1 MNRREFLLAAAT
13 AAVAAPAMSFSGK
26 LFAAPANTPRFLLVF
41 LRGGY
46 DCNNLLVPYG
56 SDFYYES
63 RPTLAISKPDPYNTN
78 SAIGL
83 DSNWALNPVLRD
95 SIYPLWQKRQVAF
108 VPFAGT
114 DDLSRS
120 HFETQDNIESGEP
133 SAQRS
138 NYRSGFMARLSGQ
151 MSTVPSIAFTDAL
164 PLTFQ
169 GSGRDIPNISLRG
182 NPKPVY
188 DERQAGILAS
198 MYRNTS
204 LASAA
209 ADGLELRQSVSKEL
223 QDEMV
228 KANRGAPNAKNF
240 ADETQRIATMMRDQ
254 YRLGFVDVGGWD
266 THVNQGNT
274 TGQLANN
281 LSNLGKGLAAYADAL
296 GDEWNNTV
304 VVVVSEFG
312 RTFRENGNKGTD
324 HGHGTVY
331 WVLGGKVN
339 GGRIA
344 GEQVAVNAQSLLQ
357 NRDYPV
363 INNYRDVLAGVMGRM
378 WGLSNS
384 QLSSVFPG
392 AKPRDLQLV

>member
-1 MNRREFLLAAAT
+1 MKRRQFLLAAAT
-13 AAVAAPAMSFSGK
+13 AAVAAPSMSFSGK
-26 LFAAPANTPRFLLVF
+26 LFAAPANAPRFLLVF

-46 DCNNLLVPYG
+46 DSNNLLVPYS

-63 RPTLAISKPDPYNTN
+63 RPTLAIARPDAYNTN
-78 SAIGL
+78 SAMGL
-83 DSNWALNPVLRD
+83 DSNWGLNPVLRD

-114 DDLSRS
+114 DDMSRS

-133 SAQRS
+133 TEQRS

-164 PLTFQ
+164 PLSFQ

-188 DERQAGILAS
+188 DERQAGILAG
-198 MYRNTS
+198 MYRNTQ

-209 ADGLELRQSVSKEL
+209 ADGLELRQTVSKEL
-223 QDEMV
+223 QDEMM

-266 THVNQGNT
+266 THVNQGNV

-281 LSNLGKGLAAYADAL
+281 LANLGKGLAAYADAL

-344 GEQVAVNAQSLLQ
+344 GQQVAVNAQSLLQ

-363 INNYRDVLAGVMGRM
+363 LNNYRDVLAGLMGRM
-378 WGLSNS
+378 WGLSGG
-384 QLSSVFPG
+384 QMQSVFPG

>member
-1 MNRREFLLAAAT
+1 MKRREFLLAAAT
-13 AAVAAPAMSFSGK
+13 AAVAAPALSFSGK
-26 LFAAPANTPRFLLVF
+26 LFAQPANSPRFLLVF

-46 DCNNLLVPYG
+46 DCNNLLVPYS

-63 RPTLAISKPDPYNTN
+63 RPTLAIAKPDPGNAN
-78 SAIGL
+78 SAIAL
-83 DSNWALNPVLRD
+83 DSNWGLNPVLRD

-108 VPFAGT
+108 IPFAGT
-114 DDLSRS
+114 DDMSRS

-133 SAQRS
+133 SEQRS

-151 MSTVPSIAFTDAL
+151 MSSVPSIAFTDAL
-164 PLTFQ
+164 PLSFQ

-188 DERQAGILAS
+188 DDRQAGILAG
-198 MYRNTS
+198 MYRNTT

-209 ADGLELRQSVSKEL
+209 ADGLELRQTVSKEL

-281 LSNLGKGLAAYADAL
+281 LANLGKGLAAYADAL

-344 GEQVAVNAQSLLQ
+344 GQQLAVNAQSLLQ

-363 INNYRDVLAGVMGRM
+363 LNNYRDVLAGLMGRM

-384 QLSSVFPG
+384 QSQLVFPG
-392 AKPRDLQLV
+392 AHPKDLQLV

>member
-46 DCNNLLVPYG
+46 DCNNLLVPYS

-63 RPTLAISKPDPYNTN
+63 RPTLAIAKPDPYNTN

-164 PLTFQ
+164 PLSFQ

-281 LSNLGKGLAAYADAL
+281 LANLGKGLAAYADAL

-384 QLSSVFPG
+384 QLLSVFPG